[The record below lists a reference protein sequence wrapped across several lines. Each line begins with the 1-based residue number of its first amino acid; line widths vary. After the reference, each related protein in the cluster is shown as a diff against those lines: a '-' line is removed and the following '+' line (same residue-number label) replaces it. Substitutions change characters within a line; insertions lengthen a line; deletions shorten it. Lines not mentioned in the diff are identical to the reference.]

1 MNAEANRKP
10 PSMWRRMALVIA
22 FTALIGLVAASWF
35 RIHEVVTD
43 RNRIVTDR
51 VSDSAQS
58 MSREV
63 RGRLELADAMVRYLT
78 SGDGGAGGALLRERM
93 LSTDAFNGVALLPFK
108 ESSKESARAGSEQ
121 PEPMAGLAPIS
132 PGDRLKLRAGQSLL
146 ALVTPEDGH
155 TGIYLIHQLT
165 VANSPQLGLFE
176 LDPGWLWQ
184 GAEELPD
191 QDSMVV
197 IDAAEHLVFEGAALP
212 PELLRLF
219 ARAPLGEHA
228 PARLVLRDWQQG
240 GAAWRGAL
248 VQLDMQSAHLGGDPW
263 NVVVYGQLTSA
274 GPAALSLIDDLWPLL
289 LLAAAAVCFAT
300 WYLAGRWQTV
310 LTRLDAALEALR
322 HGKFQRVGLHG
333 AADTPRAVAQSYNL
347 AITALE
353 SKWSAQERLAEID
366 RLLLEATD
374 LEQSIEPIL
383 LRVCALT
390 CSQVAAVA
398 LLDRDAPGH
407 ARSFVAGADG
417 AVCPVS
423 RINLE
428 EDSTLSLQDA
438 PQGIAVQ
445 PHHLERYGFLQPLRE
460 RGAEICYVW
469 PIFAGSEVA
478 AMLSVGYRGITEPS
492 QELVG
497 YGAQCT
503 SRLQIALSNQDCDA
517 RLYRQAH
524 FDSLTSL
531 PNRVLFRDRLSRELA
546 STTDGSARG
555 ALLYVDLDHFKRVND
570 TVGHSAGDQLLT
582 VVAQRLR
589 SCVKDGDTVAR
600 LGGDEFTVLLRQVP
614 SAEAANEIAQRIIDS
629 LQRPVNIAGRD
640 HQVRASIGIT
650 RFPEDGTTIDDLL
663 RNADLAMYQAKDSGR
678 SRAVFFDSKMAR
690 ASTQLAESGLYRAVR
705 RREFALYY
713 QPQYALKN
721 GELVAL
727 EALVR
732 WQHPREGLRFP
743 KDFVPAAEQSGLIVE
758 IGTWVLESACRQLAM
773 WREEG
778 IAPSRLALNVSLQ
791 QLRGGEFV
799 QLVSDTLARMSLP
812 PQTLEFEVTETVF
825 AEEDGRLALRNL
837 AALGVRV
844 ALDDFGTGYSSLNY
858 LRQHPVDAIK
868 IDRSFMSE
876 VPDNYQAT
884 TLLATIIDMAHALG
898 KQVVAEGVETLP
910 QLDYLRERGCDVAQG
925 FVLARPLNV
934 ADVTE
939 RLAQRSGSTALLRRA
954 IG

>member
-1 MNAEANRKP
+1 
-10 PSMWRRMALVIA
+10 MWRRMAPVIA
-22 FTALIGLVAASWF
+22 LTALVGLVAASWI

-43 RNRIVTDR
+43 RNEIVTDR
-51 VSDSAQS
+51 VNGTAQS
-58 MSREV
+58 FSREL
-63 RGRLELADAMVRYLT
+63 RGRLELADALVRYLT
-78 SGDGGAGGALLRERM
+78 AADGGTGGALLRERM
-93 LSTDAFNGVALLPFK
+93 LTADAFHGVVLVPFK
-108 ESSKESARAGSEQ
+108 ESAGNDSDQ
-121 PEPMAGLAPIS
+121 PEPIAGIS
-132 PGDRLKLRAGQSLL
+132 SIGPTDRLKLKAGQSLL
-146 ALVTPEDGH
+146 KVVMPEAPP
-155 TGIYLIHQLT
+155 TGIYLVHL
-165 VANSPQLGLFE
+165 VNCANSPQLGFFE
-176 LDPGWLWQ
+176 FDPGWLWQ
-184 GAEELPD
+184 GADELPN
-191 QDSMVV
+191 QESMVV
-197 IDAAEHLVFEGAALP
+197 FDSAEHIVFEGTSLP
-212 PELLRLF
+212 PEILRMF
-219 ARAPLGEHA
+219 ARTPIDGHGEGR
-228 PARLVLRDWQQG
+228 PGLRDWQQG
-240 GAAWRGAL
+240 GAAWRGGM
-248 VQLDMQSAHLGGDPW
+248 VRLDVQSALLSGPPW
-263 NVVVYGQLTSA
+263 NVVVYGKLAQA
-274 GPAALSLIDDLWPLL
+274 RPAALSFINDALSLL
-289 LLAAAAVCFAT
+289 LLGAAAVYFAT
-300 WYLAGRWQTV
+300 RYLTGRWQPV
-310 LTRLDAALEALR
+310 LTRLDAALAALR
-322 HGKFQRVGLHG
+322 QGQFQRVSLQG

-366 RLLLEATD
+366 RLLLEAAD

-390 CSQVAAVA
+390 DSEVAAVA

-417 AVCPVS
+417 ALSPVS
-423 RINLE
+423 RINLDPE
-428 EDSTLSLQDA
+428 ITLSLQQA

-445 PHHLERYGFLQPLRE
+445 PHHLDRYRFLEPLRE

-478 AMLSVGYRGITEPS
+478 AMLSVGYRGMMEPS
-492 QELVG
+492 KDLVR
-497 YGAQCT
+497 YGLQCT

-531 PNRVLFRDRLSRELA
+531 PNRVLFRDRLSQELESA
-546 STTDGSARG
+546 ARGSPCG

-570 TVGHSAGDQLLT
+570 TVGHIAGDQLLT
-582 VVAQRLR
+582 IVAQRLR

-600 LGGDEFTVLLRQVP
+600 LGGDEFTVILCQVT
-614 SAEAANEIAQRIIDS
+614 SAEAVSEIAQRIIES

-650 RFPEDGTTIDDLL
+650 RFPEDGNTIEELL

-690 ASTQLAESGLYRAVR
+690 ASMQLAESGLFRAVR

-713 QPQYALKN
+713 QPQYALQD
-721 GELVAL
+721 GELVGL

-773 WREEG
+773 WRDEG
-778 IAPSRLALNVSLQ
+778 IAPGRLALNVSVQ
-791 QLRGGEFV
+791 QLRAGDFV
-799 QLVSDTLARMSLP
+799 QLVSQTLECMGLP
-812 PQTLEFEVTETVF
+812 PQTLELEVTETVF
-825 AEEDGRLALRNL
+825 AEEDARLALRNL

-884 TLLATIIDMAHALG
+884 TLLATIIDMARALG

-910 QLDYLRERGCDVAQG
+910 QLDYLRQRGCDVAQG
-925 FVLARPLNV
+925 YVLARPMNV

-954 IG
+954 VG